1 MLFFNPSHRFTM
13 AWKTALAAAIVLLIS
28 GCVSNDAPQVDCDKL
43 VKSGERD
50 QCIFNKS
57 VSRLNVGGC
66 VDIGD
71 AKVKADCIDNVS
83 VGVRD
88 YLPCRTHDKMPARDR
103 CEAKVADAR
112 KLMRQEESG

>member
-1 MLFFNPSHRFTM
+1 M
-13 AWKTALAAAIVLLIS
+13 AWKTALAAALALLVS
-28 GCVSNDAPQVDCDKL
+28 GCVANDASQAVDCDKL

-71 AKVKADCIDNVS
+71 LKVKADCIDNVS

-112 KLMRQEESG
+112 KLVRQYDSG